1 MSNIY
6 EKIQFAKEEIL
17 KANLK
22 KSWKNK
28 FAGYD
33 YFELADFLPFIVQTC
48 NKLWLFTSVSF
59 NETTATLKVVNCEK
73 TDEVVEITSPMKELE
88 LKGCNQIQ
96 ALWGVETYQRRYLY
110 MSLFDIV
117 ENDMFDA
124 TTTEEK
130 SEPKTAK
137 ERLQQMNKEEA
148 PKTLK
153 RFFENVDKVSP
164 ENKNELKRLL
174 EQWRFLYKL
183 ERYTDEEKQKI
194 QEVSVWIKDL
204 LESKNENKWQ

>member
-1 MSNIY
+1 MMNIY
-6 EKIQFAKEEIL
+6 EKINAVKTELL

-28 FAGYD
+28 FAWYE
-33 YFELADFLPFIVQTC
+33 YFELSDFLPFIVWKC
-48 NKLWLFTSVSF
+48 NEYKLFSQVSF
-59 NETTATLKVVNCEK
+59 TNEVATLKIVNCEK
-73 TDEVVEITSPMKELE
+73 SDEVVEITSPMKELE

-130 SEPKTAK
+130 KPTVK
-137 ERLQQMNKEEA
+137 ERLEETNQKMFQMSLNTFKE
-148 PKTLK
+148 
-153 RFFENVDKVSP
+153 NIDKVDRKDKEALKSLL
-164 ENKNELKRLL
+164 EEWRRLVQWKWWISEEDRKFIVDVCLWIKNEI
-174 EQWRFLYKL
+174 E
-183 ERYTDEEKQKI
+183 
-194 QEVSVWIKDL
+194 
-204 LESKNENKWQ
+204 

>member
-1 MSNIY
+1 MMNIY
-6 EKIQFAKEEIL
+6 EKINAVKTELL

-33 YFELADFLPFIVQTC
+33 YFELADFLPFIVTAC
-48 NKLWLFTSVSF
+48 NKVWLFTTVSF
-59 NETTATLKVVNCEK
+59 NETTATLKVVNCE
-73 TDEVVEITSPMKELE
+73 TPSEVVEVTSPMKELE
-88 LKGCNQIQ
+88 LKWCNQIQ

-130 SEPKTAK
+130 KSTVK
-137 ERLQQMNKEEA
+137 ERLEETNQKMFQMSLNSFKE
-148 PKTLK
+148 
-153 RFFENVDKVSP
+153 NIDKVDRKDKEALKSLL
-164 ENKNELKRLL
+164 EEWRRLIQWKWGISEEDRKFIVDVCLWIKNEI
-174 EQWRFLYKL
+174 E
-183 ERYTDEEKQKI
+183 
-194 QEVSVWIKDL
+194 
-204 LESKNENKWQ
+204 